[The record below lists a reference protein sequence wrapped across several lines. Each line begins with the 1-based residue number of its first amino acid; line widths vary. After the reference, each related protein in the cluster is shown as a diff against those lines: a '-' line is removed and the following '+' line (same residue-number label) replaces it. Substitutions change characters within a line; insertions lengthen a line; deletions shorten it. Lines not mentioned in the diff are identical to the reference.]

1 MQVPSRQNLDAI
13 EKSLLAGGNNRYV
26 IKEMKGLNHL
36 FQHSETGSP
45 SEYAKIEETFSEE
58 ALRLITDWIKMQ

>member
-13 EKSLLAGGNNRYV
+13 EKALKAGGNIQYV

-58 ALRLITDWIKMQ
+58 ALKLIVDWIKKQ